1 MSEHIHE
8 DSFFCGG
15 AVVNER
21 HDFGIS
27 RCLSV
32 REEHKK
38 QTQVTIENGYINV
51 AMLTGDKKPVEI
63 EQAGKQLTLED
74 NSAPANSTGEVYPD
88 VEEEVSDGEPVMGE
102 C

>member
-1 MSEHIHE
+1 MLVEKFLCEAWVDYKKGYYSEDIA
-8 DSFFCGG
+8 GT
-15 AVVNER
+15 
-21 HDFGIS
+21 FG
-27 RCLSV
+27 V
-32 REEHKK
+32 PVEEHKK
-38 QTQVTIENGYINV
+38 QTQVTVENGYINV

-88 VEEEVSDGEPVMGE
+88 VEEEVSDGEPVVGE

>member
-1 MSEHIHE
+1 M
-8 DSFFCGG
+8 
-15 AVVNER
+15 AVFRLYVKRVESSWEQR
-21 HDFGIS
+21 LDDF
-27 RCLSV
+27 
-32 REEHKK
+32 
-38 QTQVTIENGYINV
+38 NGYINV

-88 VEEEVSDGEPVMGE
+88 VEEEVSDGEPIMGE

>member
-1 MSEHIHE
+1 MMSESVELLSNGILVLWLLIRFNHI
-8 DSFFCGG
+8 S
-15 AVVNER
+15 VM
-21 HDFGIS
+21 ILTS
-27 RCLSV
+27 RW
-32 REEHKK
+32 
-38 QTQVTIENGYINV
+38 QENGYINV

-88 VEEEVSDGEPVMGE
+88 VEEEVSDGEPVVGE